1 MPSSIDLAARLS
13 AVVALQQEV
22 LAASSDFEKVM
33 PIVLGHA
40 AELTGADGAAFEVLE
55 GDELVVTANSGLAPY
70 PAGMS
75 APLHGTIAADALR
88 KGQVV
93 RTDDFRMESIT
104 PGVVI
109 RAAMTAPML
118 RSGLIMGVLE
128 VYADRSN
135 AFGDLDAYTLQLLSG
150 IASAS
155 LMIARSFH
163 DQRVSEERYRM
174 LFERN
179 VAGVF
184 RTTREGRIL
193 DCNEALV
200 KVLGYE
206 ARDELLGHEAWE
218 LYHRREDRESFL
230 DQLKGANA
238 LRNLRLQL
246 KRKDGSPIVGIMNVS
261 VIPGDDDDWQ
271 LLGTLVADE

>member
-22 LAASSDFEKVM
+22 LNAAADFDKATAT
-33 PIVLGHA
+33 ILLQA
-40 AELTGADGAAFEVLE
+40 AELTGADGAAFEVLD
-55 GDELVVTANSGLAPY
+55 GDVLVVSANSGLAPY
-70 PAGMS
+70 PVGMS
-75 APLHGTIAADALR
+75 APLHGTIAAEALR

-93 RTDDFRMESIT
+93 RTDDFRLEST
-104 PGVVI
+104 SPGVAI
-109 RAAMTAPML
+109 RSAMTAPML
-118 RSGLIMGVLE
+118 RGTLVIGVLE
-128 VYADRSN
+128 AYADRPG
-135 AFGDLDAYTLQLLSG
+135 AFGDLDAFTLQLLSG

-155 LMIARSFH
+155 LMIARAFH

-193 DCNEALV
+193 DCNDAFV
-200 KVLGYE
+200 STLGYS
-206 ARDELLGHEAWE
+206 ARDELLGREAWE
-218 LYHRREDRESFL
+218 LYHRREDRENFL
-230 DQLKGANA
+230 AQVNESNA
-238 LRNLRLQL
+238 LKHLRLHL
-246 KRKDGSPIVGIMNVS
+246 KRKDGTPVIGVVNVS

-271 LLGTLVADE
+271 LLGTLVEE